1 MTAHNTAPEP
11 NTLDLHRLKVPE
23 AVRRVEIAIRDTL
36 VAGGTTLRVITG
48 RGNHSAGKI
57 PVLKLAIMRVM
68 MDECVYVSYTTDVS
82 TDKNLR
88 HRIPTTVDPHN
99 PGVLIIQFPSS

>member
-1 MTAHNTAPEP
+1 MTAHNVAPEP
-11 NTLDLHRLKVPE
+11 NTLDVHRLKVPE

-36 VAGGTTLRVITG
+36 VAGGTELRVITG

-68 MDECVYVSYTTDVS
+68 MDECVCLLY
-82 TDKNLR
+82 N
-88 HRIPTTVDPHN
+88 
-99 PGVLIIQFPSS
+99 